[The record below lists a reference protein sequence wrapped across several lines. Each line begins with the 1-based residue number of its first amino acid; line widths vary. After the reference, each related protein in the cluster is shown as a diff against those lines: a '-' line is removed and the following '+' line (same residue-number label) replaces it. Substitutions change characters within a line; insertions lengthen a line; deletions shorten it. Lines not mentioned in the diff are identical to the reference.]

1 MFEVNGLRTFL
12 KFFETFM
19 GEENRSGALFRAPRL
34 TRSTLNAYSIHVN
47 CTLIG
52 ERVHSLLN
60 AYVCPFALAQALRSI
75 ALRWRRDCRDRVHTR
90 NAGVLGKTVNAK
102 VAVT

>member
-47 CTLIG
+47 CTLTG
-52 ERVHSLLN
+52 ERVYSLMN
-60 AYVCPFALAQALRSI
+60 AYGCPFTWLKRCAASRSYGGGAVVI
-75 ALRWRRDCRDRVHTR
+75 RPHPNGWLIRDNC
-90 NAGVLGKTVNAK
+90 
-102 VAVT
+102 